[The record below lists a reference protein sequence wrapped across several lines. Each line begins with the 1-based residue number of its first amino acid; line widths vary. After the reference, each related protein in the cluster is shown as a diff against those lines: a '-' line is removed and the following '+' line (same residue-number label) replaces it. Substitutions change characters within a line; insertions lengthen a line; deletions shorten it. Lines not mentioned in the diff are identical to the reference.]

1 MYLFPFVFVTAR
13 SYFRR
18 VLLSRGS
25 LALQGQRRQDIYLWK
40 GEKVSFIPVMFFNP
54 FQTGLFRFVL
64 FFVWQYVNARVSMSV
79 GPLLLSTLRNYN
91 GDDNGNFKKS
101 HKFNEQNNN
110 SARASCFFVNFFAV
124 LARLWQWH
132 GQILSQLPENG
143 NGKAINS
150 IASDWTRARVPSLQF
165 LSFLFNMA
173 IWDNF

>member
-1 MYLFPFVFVTAR
+1 
-13 SYFRR
+13 
-18 VLLSRGS
+18 
-25 LALQGQRRQDIYLWK
+25 
-40 GEKVSFIPVMFFNP
+40 
-54 FQTGLFRFVL
+54 
-64 FFVWQYVNARVSMSV
+64 MSV

-132 GQILSQLPENG
+132 CQILSQLPENG

-150 IASDWTRARVPSLQF
+150 IASDWTLARVPSLQF

-173 IWDNF
+173 IWDNFLTVSKDKKSIFLRRLHGRRRCQVVRSLLFSYRKAIKRNLRSKDTGFDACYRPFSFSTDFNRFFFSGLTTT